1 MPIAALCAVFSAC
14 ARADRFSVETFCPVG
29 ALAKRRAGRP
39 FASGRGAARMA
50 WILHLPRKIPTY
62 ASGSDAVPPIPAARA
77 RGIAIEKKG
86 GF

>member
-1 MPIAALCAVFSAC
+1 
-14 ARADRFSVETFCPVG
+14 
-29 ALAKRRAGRP
+29 
-39 FASGRGAARMA
+39 MA